1 MAEETQVQETAE
13 FDWDSLSKD
22 VYTQEER
29 TELSD
34 KYAITLN
41 SIKEK
46 EVVQGEVTSISKKE
60 VIINLGYKSEGVIQ
74 SNEFRYVP
82 DLKVGDTVDVYVE
95 CQEDKSGQLV
105 VSHKTA

>member
-41 SIKEK
+41 SF
-46 EVVQGEVTSISKKE
+46 GNFVTASS
-60 VIINLGYKSEGVIQ
+60 
-74 SNEFRYVP
+74 
-82 DLKVGDTVDVYVE
+82 
-95 CQEDKSGQLV
+95 
-105 VSHKTA
+105 